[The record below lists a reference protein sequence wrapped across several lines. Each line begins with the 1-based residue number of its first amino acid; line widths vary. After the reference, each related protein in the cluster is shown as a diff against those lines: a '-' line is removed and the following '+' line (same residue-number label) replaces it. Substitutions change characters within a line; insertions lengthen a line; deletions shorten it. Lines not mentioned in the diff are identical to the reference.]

1 MELHREQPPAY
12 VSTNPD
18 ELKLPSVPQHEIGTS
33 HPPADL
39 TLPGLHSVL
48 AGIPERSAIA
58 YDRHNHP
65 HALRA
70 DRLAEMTSQQPY
82 SRGLPGIDSSSFAG
96 QFRTSTESAIMSP
109 TETGSVMSVD
119 DTVQSS
125 TRGGSLSLEDPDVRM
140 AAEALSGLGNP
151 DFARHTKQQTRSH
164 RVPSEVIGSATEV
177 DKDTQEPMLQ
187 LLIEAHPWVG
197 GTINGS
203 LSAYTTTKHYTP
215 RIVQYGANLMER
227 NTLNTVSTIGRFTGV
242 ESGIR
247 RYLNS
252 RRPSD
257 LEKADGKR
265 RKVAVDSGDE
275 MDIDRNS
282 ESAIDD
288 SPSRTRFEYLPAYRN
303 SKPPSYREESSPADV
318 QRQPHPH
325 SRSWSTKV
333 MISSSA
339 LGVALSDASRRS
351 LTYCV
356 ELLTTATR
364 HIETVLNALRLVLR
378 EYEQAQEERDRDR
391 DRARFAKEVEV
402 GLISRSQAE
411 HEEATRRLADKIK
424 QMCDDIWGTLK
435 HVVHSVS
442 TYTGG
447 ALPENARVLVRGQI
461 MSIPRRWHL
470 AGASVQQDEESG
482 PSTGSEGSAAG
493 DVTKKAAHRMIVFA
507 QEGLDVMGQVNG
519 VCQITLQK
527 AEEWL
532 NTFGRKQ
539 QQPMSSTGPAD
550 QSASLGAS
558 EAPAA
563 EASEQGQS

>member
-1 MELHREQPPAY
+1 MELQREQPPTY

-18 ELKLPSVPQHEIGTS
+18 ELRLPSVPQHEVGS
-33 HPPADL
+33 SQPPSDL
-39 TLPGLHSVL
+39 TLPGLQSVL
-48 AGIPERSAIA
+48 ASLPERSAIA
-58 YDRHNHP
+58 YDRNNHP

-70 DRLAEMTSQQPY
+70 EKLAEMANQPPY
-82 SRGLPGIDSSSFAG
+82 TRGLPGIDSSAFAG
-96 QFRTSTESAIMSP
+96 QFRTSTESAVMSP

-119 DTVQSS
+119 GAAQSS

-151 DFARHTKQQTRSH
+151 DFARQQKQPQRSH
-164 RVPSEVIGSATEV
+164 RAPSEVIGSATEV
-177 DKDTQEPMLQ
+177 DRDTQEPMLQ

-203 LSAYTTTKHYTP
+203 LSAYATTKHYTP
-215 RIVQYGANLMER
+215 RIVQYGANLLER
-227 NTLNTVSTIGRFTGV
+227 NTISTVSTVGRFTGV

-257 LEKADGKR
+257 LEGGEGKR
-265 RKVAVDSGDE
+265 RKVAADSGDE
-275 MDIDRNS
+275 MDIDKTS
-282 ESAIDD
+282 ETAIDD
-288 SPSRTRFEYLPAYRN
+288 SPSRARYEYLPAYRN
-303 SKPPSYREESSPADV
+303 SKPPSYREETSPADV
-318 QRQPHPH
+318 ERRPHN
-325 SRSWSTKV
+325 RSWSTKV

-339 LGVALSDASRRS
+339 LGVALSDGSRKS
-351 LTYCV
+351 LTFCV
-356 ELLTTATR
+356 ELLTKATQ
-364 HIETVLNALRLVLR
+364 HVETVLNALRMVLQD
-378 EYEQAQEERDRDR
+378 YERAQEDRER

-411 HEEATRRLADKIK
+411 HEETSRRLADRIK
-424 QMCDDIWGTLK
+424 QLCDDIWNTLK
-435 HVVHSVS
+435 TVVHSVS
-442 TYTGG
+442 TYAGG

-461 MSIPRRWHL
+461 MSIPSRWHM
-470 AGASVQQDEESG
+470 AGASVQQDVEQQAGTSN
-482 PSTGSEGSAAG
+482 GSEPPATG

-532 NTFGRKQ
+532 NTFGRR
-539 QQPMSSTGPAD
+539 QPPQSTNNSNES
-550 QSASLGAS
+550 SASAGAS
-558 EAPAA
+558 EASNSGSFGSAT
-563 EASEQGQS
+563 